1 MQIDAEKRDAGTYM
15 IVIEVSVGVCVFCS
29 CDDCY
34 DQEDSE
40 EEEGFIG
47 GVFIR

>member
-1 MQIDAEKRDAGTYM
+1 MDAEKRDAGTYM
-15 IVIEVSVGVCVFCS
+15 IVNEVSCWSLCVLKL
-29 CDDCY
+29 DDCY
-34 DQEDSE
+34 DEEDSE